1 MAFLK
6 VLTLRVGELPA
17 RPALPAASVYLPA
30 STVMLAATSG
40 VSAKGVNT
48 AVRVRPVPE
57 MALSVPCVTK
67 TSPVVPS
74 HAKVLPGSSLK
85 VKVMLAVWP
94 MPTVDKLDVMTTVGT
109 AVS

>member
-1 MAFLK
+1 
-6 VLTLRVGELPA
+6 
-17 RPALPAASVYLPA
+17 
-30 STVMLAATSG
+30 MLAATKG

-57 MALSVPCVTK
+57 IALSVPCVTT

-74 HAKVLPGSSLK
+74 QAKVLPGSSLN
-85 VKVMLAVWP
+85 VNVMLAVWP
-94 MPTVDKLDVMTTVGT
+94 MPTVVKLDVMATVGT